1 MSRHGIDENVEPMTE
16 NSILQVR
23 SARRA
28 TRKWLSRNKINA
40 RIKEKRIGLQNAL
53 VAV

>member
-1 MSRHGIDENVEPMTE
+1 MTE

-28 TRKWLSRNKINA
+28 TRKWLSRNKIA
-40 RIKEKRIGLQNAL
+40 LRIKDERIGLQHAL